1 MPRKYAVD
9 LGELQHKIDEMA
21 AFEKTIEKALD
32 DLDRVV
38 EGLHIKWTGQ
48 AAVAH
53 REAHAEWVAGMKQM
67 HTGLVEMRGAALR
80 AHGNYTSA
88 VEANSR
94 MWASIR

>member
-1 MPRKYAVD
+1 MPRTYAVD

-21 AFEKTIEKALD
+21 AFEATIERALD
-32 DLDRVV
+32 HLDRVV
-38 EGLHIKWTGQ
+38 EGLHLSWTGQ

-53 REAHAEWVAGMKQM
+53 REAHEKWAAGMKEM
-67 HTGLVEMRGAALR
+67 RTGLVEIRDAAQR

-94 MWASIR
+94 MWASVR